1 MARLLFPNGSG
12 ARKKKKRKKKEE
24 EEGEGGRNLQSSA
37 RALTDAEGSEKLV
50 KVDN

>member
-12 ARKKKKRKKKEE
+12 AKKKKEKERKK
-24 EEGEGGRNLQSSA
+24 GNLQTSVF
-37 RALTDAEGSEKLV
+37 ALTDGEGSEKLV

>member
-12 ARKKKKRKKKEE
+12 AKKKEKKNKRKE
-24 EEGEGGRNLQSSA
+24 EDEKKDLQISA

>member
-1 MARLLFPNGSG
+1 MARLRFPNGSG

-24 EEGEGGRNLQSSA
+24 EERKRNLQSSA

>member
-12 ARKKKKRKKKEE
+12 AKKKKKRKRKKEE
-24 EEGEGGRNLQSSA
+24 EKKRNLQSSA
-37 RALTDAEGSEKLV
+37 VALTDAEGSEKLV